1 MSRREGQHGTPEKPL
16 SPLGEVSYHAYWK
29 SVILRFLAENDDVTK
44 ISINGIANKTG
55 ISPHD
60 IAATLVK
67 LKMIERNP
75 ESGKFKIIRPR
86 DLIDQFL
93 EKERKSNRHQL
104 NESALKWTPIGP
116 EIINEEM
123 DSEND
128 EDIQAAIT
136 ESKRDS
142 DQQPANQ
149 KPQPEQKIKKKRKRK
164 SMKGDYDWNSKKKR
178 KTNSNTRYDSYPMT
192 HD

>member
-1 MSRREGQHGTPEKPL
+1 MK
-16 SPLGEVSYHAYWK
+16 
-29 SVILRFLAENDDVTK
+29 FLAENDDVTK

-104 NESALKWTPIGP
+104 NENALKWTPIGP

-178 KTNSNTRYDSYPMT
+178 KTNSNTR
-192 HD
+192 